1 LSAFNWRGSSVLADA
16 DPAMRRKT
24 PAKSKQ
30 PPVQLVLTN
39 KHNSINTVGAFDSYK
54 AQKLLKAAI

>member
-1 LSAFNWRGSSVLADA
+1 
-16 DPAMRRKT
+16 MRRKT